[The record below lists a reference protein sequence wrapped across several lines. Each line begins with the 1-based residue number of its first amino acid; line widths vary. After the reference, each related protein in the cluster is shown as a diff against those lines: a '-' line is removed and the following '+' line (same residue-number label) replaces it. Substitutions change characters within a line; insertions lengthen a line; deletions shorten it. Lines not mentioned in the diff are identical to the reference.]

1 MDQFGELLAD
11 QRETDRVELKRVRDE
26 LRDVKVECAR
36 LTSLIATMRTE
47 AADARGRTL
56 DLPAQPRRDL
66 N

>member
-1 MDQFGELLAD
+1 
-11 QRETDRVELKRVRDE
+11 
-26 LRDVKVECAR
+26 

-56 DLPAQPRRDL
+56 DLPALPRRDL